1 MKRSTLRL
9 LTTHTGSLARPEHL
23 ADLML
28 RRERGEPFGAE
39 ELQREVRQAVSDAV
53 RRQAQLGIDIVSDGE
68 MSKPGFNNYVKDR
81 LTGFGGEES
90 PTPNAEFADF
100 PDFALSVARAANIHA
115 TRRAVDS
122 DEGTTGGVS
131 ARRAPACNG
140 PIALADG
147 SAVATDIAN
156 LRAALDGLRHAQP
169 EQTVEEAFIPAASPG
184 SVALIMANQYYPTLE
199 AYLAALAD
207 ALSAEYRAIVDSG
220 FVLQIDC
227 PDLAMCGHRQYAHAT
242 REEFRSAME
251 LHVEALNQAIGSL
264 PADRIRVHV
273 CYGNYLGPHHLDR
286 PFSDIVDIVLK
297 VRADGLSFEA
307 ANSRHEHEW
316 RVWSNVTLPHGKV
329 LIPGVVDTHTY
340 HVEHPRTVAD
350 RLVRLANLVGKE
362 HVIAGT
368 ECGFGTFV
376 GVGLPPSI
384 GWAKLR
390 SLVDGAR
397 LASQELF
404 P

>member
-1 MKRSTLRL
+1 MKRSTRRL
-9 LTTHTGSLARPEHL
+9 LTTHTGSLARPDQL
-23 ADLML
+23 AELML
-28 RRERGEPFGAE
+28 KRERGEPFEPAQLEQHVRLAVSEGV
-39 ELQREVRQAVSDAV
+39 QRQAA
-53 RRQAQLGIDIVSDGE
+53 LGIDIVSDGE
-68 MSKPGFNNYVKDR
+68 MSKSGFNNYVKDR
-81 LTGFGGEES
+81 LSGFGGQES
-90 PTPNAEFADF
+90 PTPNAEFAEF
-100 PDFALSVARAANIHA
+100 PDFALSVARAANVHT

-122 DEGTTGGVS
+122 EEGTAGGVS

-140 PIALADG
+140 PITLADG

-156 LRAALDGLRHAQP
+156 LRAALAGVD
-169 EQTVEEAFIPAASPG
+169 VVEAFIPAASPG
-184 SVALIMANQYYPTLE
+184 SVALIMANQYYPTLG

-207 ALSAEYRAIVDSG
+207 ALSGEYRAIVESG
-220 FVLQIDC
+220 FLLQIDC

-242 REEFRSAME
+242 RQEFRSAME

-264 PADRIRVHV
+264 PSDRIRVHV
-273 CYGNYLGPHHLDR
+273 CWGNYFGPHHLDR

-297 VRADGLSFEA
+297 ARADGLSFEA
-307 ANSRHEHEW
+307 SNSRHEHEW
-316 RVWSNVTLPHGKV
+316 RVWIDVALPDGKV
-329 LIPGVVDTHTY
+329 LIPGVIDTHTY

-350 RLVRLANLVGKE
+350 RLIRMANLVGKE
-362 HVIAGT
+362 RVIAGT

-390 SLVDGAR
+390 SLVEGAR

-404 P
+404 G